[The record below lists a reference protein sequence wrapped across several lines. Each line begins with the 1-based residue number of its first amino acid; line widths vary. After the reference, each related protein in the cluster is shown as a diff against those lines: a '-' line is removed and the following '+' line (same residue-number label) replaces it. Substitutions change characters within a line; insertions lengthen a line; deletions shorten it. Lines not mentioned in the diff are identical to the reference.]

1 MLDFY
6 FIAEEISKPIN
17 EPLGL
22 DFAGD
27 LDNKTFANL
36 QKKGIIDDRFDYY
49 SDFRWSKLILNQIR
63 ERIDRKQMHFDTD
76 VIKLLRLIN
85 TALETKSDLIAYGD

>member
-6 FIAEEISKPIN
+6 FIKDDIAKTN
-17 EPLGL
+17 HEPLGL

-27 LDNKTFANL
+27 LDNKTFENL

-49 SDFRWSKLILNQIR
+49 SDFRWSEVLLNQMR
-63 ERIDRKQMHFDTD
+63 ERIDRKQMHTDTD
-76 VIKLLRLIN
+76 VMKLLHLID
-85 TALETKSDLIAYGD
+85 TALETKSGLIAYGD